1 MDMKKF
7 TILSF
12 AVLVVLLF
20 LSAVL
25 MELVMQNFF
34 HIVPFSNY
42 YLLPVGFLLA
52 GIVKL
57 LLLNITDR
65 TNPKR
70 LGQIFLIIK
79 TLKNLIVA
87 IFGLVYIFGLH
98 VEIKSFLV
106 VTGVYYMIYL
116 AYETMSL
123 IRFEKL
129 LKKEHV

>member
-25 MELVMQNFF
+25 IKLAMLNLF
-34 HIVPFSNY
+34 HIVPFSSY
-42 YLLPVGFLLA
+42 YVLPVGFLMA

-57 LLLNITDR
+57 LLLNLTDR

-79 TLKNLIVA
+79 TLKNLIVGA
-87 IFGLVYIFGLH
+87 FGVVYIFILH

-106 VTGVYYMIYL
+106 VTGVYYMVYL
-116 AYETMSL
+116 AYETLSL
-123 IRFEKL
+123 IRFDKL
-129 LKKEHV
+129 LKKQHV